1 MKPLIVA
8 NWKMNP
14 QNLAQ
19 AKQIFNS
26 VKKGLEDVKS
36 AEVVICPPFIYLPTL
51 FDFLSRWIKSQIK
64 LGAQNCF
71 WEEKGAYTGEIS
83 LLMLKNFAC
92 KYVIIGHSERR
103 GILKETNSM
112 INKKIKAALSF
123 GIKPILCVGEK
134 KEEKQKEKIF
144 VVLKSQVEQGLRK
157 ISKKEIENIIFAY
170 EPVWAI
176 GSGNPCSLDESHV
189 VRLLLQKIIA
199 QKYSRQVAQKLQIL
213 YGGSVKSSNVNGFI
227 KDAGFQG
234 VLVGGAS
241 LDPKEFIEI
250 VKNAS

>member
-1 MKPLIVA
+1 MKSLVVA

-14 QNLAQ
+14 QNLTE
-19 AKQIFNS
+19 AKQIFKS
-26 VKKGLEDVKS
+26 VNQGLKKNKN
-36 AEVVICPPFIYLPTL
+36 AEVVICPPFIYLPAL
-51 FDFLSRWIKSQIK
+51 FDFLSRWRKSQIE
-64 LGAQNCF
+64 LGSQNCF

-83 LLMLKNFAC
+83 PSMLKNLSC

-112 INKKIKAALSF
+112 LNKKVKAALSF

-134 KEEKQKEKIF
+134 KEEKGKIF
-144 VVLKSQVEQGLRK
+144 ILLKSQIEQGLKK

-176 GSGNPCSLDESHV
+176 GTGRPCSPDEAHV
-189 VRLLLQKIIA
+189 IRLLLQKIIA
-199 QKYSRQVAQKLQIL
+199 QKYSRQIARKLQIL
-213 YGGSVKSSNVNGFI
+213 YGGSVKSSNTSDFI
-227 KDAGFQG
+227 KEAGFQG

-241 LDPKEFIEI
+241 LVPNEFIDI
-250 VKNAS
+250 VKSVL

>member
-1 MKPLIVA
+1 MAKLIIVA

-14 QNLAQ
+14 QSLAE
-19 AKQIFNS
+19 AKQLFNS
-26 VKKGLEDVKS
+26 VKNGLKNVKG
-36 AEVVICPPFIYLPTL
+36 AEVVICPPFPYLS
-51 FDFLSRWIKSQIK
+51 FINNQLSIIK
-64 LGAQNCF
+64 LGGQNCF

-83 LLMLKNFAC
+83 SVMLKNFAC

-123 GIKPILCVGEK
+123 GIKPILCVGER
-134 KEEKQKEKIF
+134 KEEKEKEKIF
-144 VVLKSQVEQGLRK
+144 VVLKSQIEQGLKK

-176 GSGNPCSLDESHV
+176 GTGRSCLPDEAHV
-189 VRLLLQKIIA
+189 IRLLFQKIIA
-199 QKYSRQVAQKLQIL
+199 QKYSRQIARKLQIL
-213 YGGSVKSSNVNGFI
+213 YGGSVKSLNVKGFI
-227 KDAGFQG
+227 KEAGFQG

-241 LDPKEFIEI
+241 LDQKEFIGI
-250 VKNAS
+250 VKNAL